1 MTIAA
6 PVFADRY
13 ISAISMVVLLYDHSL
28 ILAQEVK
35 LIWFNSAAGA
45 GNRIAFVVNRYVAE
59 AVAVY
64 VAYLNSGLGR
74 GITTEVP
81 PRPSLILNVNPKPF
95 IYRTLWI
102 FSMTSSI
109 VFAMSHF
116 VIIVRVYTG
125 WDKRPSIKIILL
137 VGFGIA
143 TCVAA
148 VFSALAAS
156 EAAHQSL
163 YGYNPS
169 IDMCAFSKKPWALK
183 FAQGAM
189 TVFDFFIIIMTVLNA
204 LDRPYVTQA
213 DVVTSMQ
220 NDGARMFVCLFF
232 LRLASFLVSVI
243 GDETFFFIAAI
254 FSWSI
259 CSVVNSRMQLRIE
272 GLRFIRHTFPLDPD
286 SNTWT
291 MGSF

>member
-28 ILAQEVK
+28 ILAQEAE

-74 GITTEVP
+74 GITTE
-81 PRPSLILNVNPKPF
+81 NCHAA
-95 IYRTLWI
+95 LWI

-109 VFAMSHF
+109 VFGMSHF

-137 VGFGIA
+137 VAFGIA

-156 EAAHQSL
+156 EAAHRSF
-163 YGYNPS
+163 YGYNPF

-213 DVVTSMQ
+213 DVVISMQ
-220 NDGARMFVCLFF
+220 NDGARMFV
-232 LRLASFLVSVI
+232 VS
-243 GDETFFFIAAI
+243 
-254 FSWSI
+254 W
-259 CSVVNSRMQLRIE
+259 
-272 GLRFIRHTFPLDPD
+272 
-286 SNTWT
+286 
-291 MGSF
+291 